1 MTCRLLPFVVKV
13 AGGVTGLSVAE
24 SDRAALIRLA
34 RTVTLWEFLKV
45 KYDRRQTTVG
55 GMAGAAATLSGML
68 SEIEMLQH
76 HFRRTVKE
84 QLAPVPSDTDNPQSA
99 SNILVVSEIIRQD
112 LTHI

>member
-1 MTCRLLPFVVKV
+1 MKFSVCLFKNWSQV
-13 AGGVTGLSVAE
+13 AGGSTVMSDAE

-45 KYDRRQTTVG
+45 KYDRRQSNVG
-55 GMAGAAATLSGML
+55 GMAGAAAATLSGML

-84 QLAPVPSDTDNPQSA
+84 QLAPVPSDTNNPQSA
-99 SNILVVSEIIRQD
+99 SNILVVSVC
-112 LTHI
+112 